1 VNFELS
7 KDICIALKTGENFS
21 LLKKGVKKIKKISEP
36 YIMSTFYVG
45 NEFAKTEVLGVRKFL
60 RITGNSVTDDPANS
74 FICNLYGKT
83 GDDCST
89 EAVLFDRKTL
99 LDGVYQGILF
109 PVTVVMKNSEADS
122 SPENGIFIEFECDIY
137 LNGTGTEGNYEITE
151 V

>member
-1 VNFELS
+1 
-7 KDICIALKTGENFS
+7 
-21 LLKKGVKKIKKISEP
+21 
-36 YIMSTFYVG
+36 MSTFYVG

-83 GDDCST
+83 GDDCCT

-109 PVTVVMKNSEADS
+109 PVTVVIKNSETDS